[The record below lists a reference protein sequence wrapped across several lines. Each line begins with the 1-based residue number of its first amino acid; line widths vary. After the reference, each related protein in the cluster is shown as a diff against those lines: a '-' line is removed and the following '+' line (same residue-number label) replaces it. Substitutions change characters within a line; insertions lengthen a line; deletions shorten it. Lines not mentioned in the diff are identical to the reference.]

1 MTVTD
6 LQAMKI
12 QDIVQGRV
20 HRQAPLSQFTSFK
33 IGGPADVVAEPAG
46 LQELKDLIIYLREEK
61 IPRIVLG
68 AGTNILFH
76 DRGFRGVVVRTNQLK
91 RMDFLSDG
99 LRKVQITVTAG
110 VPLPQVVKRACDL
123 GWTGLE
129 NLWGIPG
136 SFGGAIVTNAGAGGT
151 STADHLITVKLL
163 SENAEE
169 TVLEKKDF
177 QFGYRFMR
185 LPQKSVVVLGILEL
199 MRGDEDTI
207 AAAISDARARRQQ
220 SQPSGKPSAGCVFK
234 NPAPDKPAGAIIDRL
249 GFKGKTVGDA
259 QISEVHANYIVNL
272 GAARASDV
280 LELMEMIRTRV
291 REAEGL
297 ELEPEIHVV
306 GEETEDE

>member
-1 MTVTD
+1 VTVTD
-6 LQAMKI
+6 RQMLKI
-12 QDIVQGRV
+12 EEIVQGRV
-20 HRQAPLSQFTSFK
+20 LRQAPLSQFTSFK

-46 LQELKDLIIYLREEK
+46 LQELKELITYLKEEK

-68 AGTNILFH
+68 AGTNVLFH
-76 DRGFRGVVVRTNQLK
+76 DRGFRGAVVRTNQIK

-99 LRKVQITVTAG
+99 LKQVRITVSAG
-110 VPLPQVVKRACDL
+110 ILLPQLVKRTCDL

-136 SFGGAIVTNAGAGGT
+136 SFGGAVATNAGAGGV
-151 STADHLITVKLL
+151 SIADHLVTIKFLT
-163 SENAEE
+163 ENAGES
-169 TVLEKKDF
+169 TLEKKDF
-177 QFGYRFMR
+177 QYGYRFMR
-185 LPQKSVVVLGILEL
+185 IPPKSVVVLGILEL
-199 MRGDEDTI
+199 MRGDEETI
-207 AAAISDARARRQQ
+207 AAAISAARERRQQ

-259 QISEVHANYIVNL
+259 QVSEVHANYIVNV

-306 GEETEDE
+306 GEGTEDE

>member
-6 LQAMKI
+6 GQIMKI

-20 HRQAPLSQFTSFK
+20 LRQAPLSQFTSFR
-33 IGGPADVVAEPAG
+33 IGGPADAIAEPGG
-46 LQELKDLIIYLREEK
+46 LQELKDLITYLREEK

-68 AGTNILFH
+68 AGTNVLFH
-76 DRGFRGVVVRTNQLK
+76 DRGFRGAVVRTNQLK

-99 LRKVQITVTAG
+99 LKTVRITVSAG
-110 VPLPQVVKRACDL
+110 MPLPQLVKRTCDL

-136 SFGGAIVTNAGAGGT
+136 SFGGAVVTNAGAGGA
-151 STADHLITVKLL
+151 SMADHMITIKFL
-163 SENAEE
+163 SETAEE
-169 TVLEKKDF
+169 TSLEKKDF

-185 LPQKSVVVLGILEL
+185 LPRKSVVVVGILEL
-199 MRGDEDTI
+199 MRGDEETI
-207 AAAISDARARRQQ
+207 AEAISAARARRQQ

-234 NPAPDKPAGAIIDRL
+234 NPTPDKPAGAIIDRL

-259 QISEVHANYIVNL
+259 QVSEVHANYIVNL
-272 GAARASDV
+272 GAARAGDV

-306 GEETEDE
+306 GEEAEIE